1 MNKAFKDKLIIAAL
15 AGWSIGTTIILLLIF
30 WAEGWL

>member
-1 MNKAFKDKLIIAAL
+1 MSRTFKYKLIIAAL